1 MKYLLIVGSEG
12 MAAPE
17 DVAVMQREIPGWVE
31 EMDRRGVRLLGRPDE
46 PARRSARPAQPFRD
60 ERDRG

>member
-17 DVAVMQREIPGWVE
+17 DVAVMQCEIPAGS
-31 EMDRRGVRLLGRPDE
+31 RRWIAGASVSSAGREDTRLSQDVTGSVRFGT
-46 PARRSARPAQPFRD
+46 
-60 ERDRG
+60 

>member
-17 DVAVMQREIPGWVE
+17 DVAVMQCEIPAGS
-31 EMDRRGVRLLGRPDE
+31 RRWIAGASVSSAGLRLSKDVTGSVRFGT
-46 PARRSARPAQPFRD
+46 
-60 ERDRG
+60 